1 MLERW
6 RPSTARMSGLQ
17 LREDEL
23 AEQDDDEPSKKLG
36 VGWARTRRGEGRGAS
51 ELHEYSGARRE
62 ELRGDSLA
70 PAPTSFFSL
79 PLPRRAPPP

>member
-1 MLERW
+1 
-6 RPSTARMSGLQ
+6 MSGLQ
-17 LREDEL
+17 LREDEP

-36 VGWARTRRGEGRGAS
+36 GRWARTGEGRGAS

-70 PAPTSFFSL
+70 PAPTSFFLFSAAPQL
-79 PLPRRAPPP
+79 PHLNKVAPPCEGEGW